1 MTPQTTPPPIEAAP
15 KLKPLPTLWNAPD
28 TLWELIEKVLAGYDP
43 PNRLGRPRADARRCF
58 DGIIF
63 RLRTGCQWNH
73 LPLEFGDRTTV
84 YRAFVRWEQKGI
96 FDILWAILLTK
107 CDELQGVDWHWQSA
121 DGCLGKARG
130 VPGSG
135 LGKRGVRTNASVL
148 TPATVASRASRKV
161 SWSKAMAGPWRPA
174 SAGPTPQTPNCLP

>member
-1 MTPQTTPPPIEAAP
+1 MMPSILEPTEDAAT
-15 KLKPLPTLWNAPD
+15 KQKPLPTIWNAPD
-28 TLWELIEKVLAGYDP
+28 PLWELIEKVLTVYDP
-43 PNRLGRPRADARRCF
+43 PNHMGRPRADARHSF
-58 DGIIF
+58 DGIIY

-84 YRAFVRWEQKGI
+84 YRAFVRWEKQGI

-107 CDELQGVDWHWQSA
+107 CDELQGVDWHWQAA

-135 LGKRGVRTNASVL
+135 LAKRGVRTNASVP
-148 TPATVASRASRKV
+148 TPVTVASRASRKAC
-161 SWSKAMAGPWRPA
+161 WSRAMAGPWRPA
-174 SAGPTPQTPNCLP
+174 SAEPTPRMPSCLP